1 MSFREKS
8 AWAMALVMLVT
19 GAVYVTLAAANPGA
33 PAIGVVMPLVLLV
46 VILSIVVQTLLAL
59 SFPREAS
66 APADER
72 ERRITDKAG
81 HFASYVLAT
90 GVVVGLGQFMV
101 TQDGGKMFHIVLT
114 CLILSHIAEYGAQI
128 LFFRRSI

>member
-19 GAVYVTLAAANPGA
+19 GALYVMLATAYPGA
-33 PAIGVVMPLVLLV
+33 PAIGVVMPIVLLV
-46 VILSIVVQTLLAL
+46 IILSIVVQTVLAL
-59 SFPREAS
+59 SSPREAS

-72 ERRITDKAG
+72 ERRISDKAG

-90 GVVVGLGQFMV
+90 GVVVGLGQFMI
-101 TQDGGKMFHIVLT
+101 TQDGSKMFHIILT

-128 LFFRRSI
+128 LFFRRSV